1 MQSSRPFP
9 WDTAQS
15 YFNEEAVGQALSETE
30 VPRDQIFLTT
40 KVWIDNYGSE
50 KTKESVMQSL
60 KKLHTDY
67 LDLLLL
73 HQPFSD
79 YYGAYRAIE
88 DLYKEGVLRAI
99 GVSNF
104 APDRLMDISLF
115 NEIKPMVN
123 QVEVNLFQ
131 QQKAALKTMHEL
143 GVQPEVWGRL
153 GSLSYT
159 SREGTHVHQD
169 SFTSA
174 IGRLGIVLGK
184 KQVQGENPHDF
195 YLKASLLHEFGG
207 ERNYSLSRLNRHGDE
222 ESLTGSHDYRDTWV
236 EVGFGGNMKIN
247 DRTTFYGD
255 VERSFGGDYRK
266 KWQFNLGLS
275 WSF

>member
-1 MQSSRPFP
+1 MSTANEKDTVTLSNGVVMPKRGFGVFQIPKEETADAVKQALSMGYRLI
-9 WDTAQS
+9 DTAQS

-40 KVWIDNYGSE
+40 KVWIDNYGYE

-143 GVQPEVWGRL
+143 GVQPE
-153 GSLSYT
+153 
-159 SREGTHVHQD
+159 
-169 SFTSA
+169 A
-174 IGRLGIVLGK
+174 
-184 KQVQGENPHDF
+184 
-195 YLKASLLHEFGG
+195 
-207 ERNYSLSRLNRHGDE
+207 
-222 ESLTGSHDYRDTWV
+222 
-236 EVGFGGNMKIN
+236 
-247 DRTTFYGD
+247 
-255 VERSFGGDYRK
+255 
-266 KWQFNLGLS
+266 
-275 WSF
+275 